1 MIFDDT
7 CMAREVRPILWPLSV
22 RPALIFLRDPF
33 TLNGVGVL
41 DRHAGVVE
49 GKLAHL
55 FAAAFGA
62 VKVCGGRE
70 DLLGVEHGNGL

>member
-1 MIFDDT
+1 
-7 CMAREVRPILWPLSV
+7 MALERAPVLDL
-22 RPALIFLRDPF
+22 LRDPF
-33 TLNGVGVL
+33 TLDGVGVV
-41 DRHAGVVE
+41 DRHIGVVE

-62 VKVCGGRE
+62 VQVGGGRK

>member
-1 MIFDDT
+1 
-7 CMAREVRPILWPLSV
+7 MALERAPGLDL
-22 RPALIFLRDPF
+22 LRDPF
-33 TLNGVGVL
+33 TLDGVGVF

-62 VKVCGGRE
+62 VQVCGSRE